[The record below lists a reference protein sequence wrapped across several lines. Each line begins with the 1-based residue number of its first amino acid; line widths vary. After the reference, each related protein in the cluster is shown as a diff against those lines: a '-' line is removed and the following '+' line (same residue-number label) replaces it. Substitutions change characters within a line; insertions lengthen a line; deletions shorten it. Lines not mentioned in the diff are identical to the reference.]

1 MHIAN
6 GAALMSGVPV
16 VDDRHLA
23 QQSVPASRVVPAT
36 KTGELMT
43 RIMIDVHSDDPKAL
57 VAKIDEFCATSDEEP
72 ASAKARACALG
83 HEEYSMEAVKRLWE
97 AVLRK

>member
-1 MHIAN
+1 MVMTDN
-6 GAALMSGVPV
+6 SPNNQFLPPEW
-16 VDDRHLA
+16 L
-23 QQSVPASRVVPAT
+23 VPAT

-83 HEEYSMEAVKRLWE
+83 HEEYSMEAVKPLWE

>member
-1 MHIAN
+1 
-6 GAALMSGVPV
+6 MSGVPV
-16 VDDRHLA
+16 VMTDISPNNQFL
-23 QQSVPASRVVPAT
+23 PPEWLVPAT
-36 KTGELMT
+36 KTGELML

-57 VAKIDEFCATSDEEP
+57 AAKIDEFCATSDEEP

-83 HEEYSMEAVKRLWE
+83 HEEYSMEAVKPLWE